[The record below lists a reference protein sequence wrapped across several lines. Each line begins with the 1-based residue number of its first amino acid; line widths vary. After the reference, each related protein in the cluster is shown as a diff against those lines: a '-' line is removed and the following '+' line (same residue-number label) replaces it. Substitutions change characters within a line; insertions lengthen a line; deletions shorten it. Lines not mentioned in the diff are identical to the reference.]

1 MTKTEPIMRL
11 TLRDEPGATRKLRSA
26 LARAAASCG
35 LTRDDTF
42 DLQVAATEA
51 VTNALRGTG
60 ETAAVTVV
68 AGRREDALEV
78 EVAHVGGFRPPEPSL
93 TAAFEA
99 EGGRGIPLMLALV
112 DELEF
117 AATCDGTRVRMRKRL
132 PRTARS

>member
-78 EVAHVGGFRPPEPSL
+78 EVAHAGGFRPPSL

-117 AATCDGTRVRMRKRL
+117 AATGDGTRVRMRKRL
-132 PRTARS
+132 PRTAGS